1 MHPRG
6 MRKRNIIQESDLAA
20 LAKKWRIKSGK
31 RKADIA
37 RELRAARPS
46 IQLAEENPEQSLTKL
61 RVRIIEACS
70 PYRVCGPGF
79 WLERKK

>member
-1 MHPRG
+1 MPKQQ
-6 MRKRNIIQESDLAA
+6 MFSESDLTA

-31 RKADIA
+31 RKAKIA
-37 RELRAARPS
+37 EELGAARPS

-70 PYRVCGPGF
+70 PYRVRGPGF
-79 WLERKK
+79 WLERKE